1 MLFPYCRGSSSI
13 DFVFKEVSYEKW
25 SVVLAVLLLSLV
37 LSGCSL
43 KTPNGSLKL
52 VFDETETS
60 EEAKFEIAG
69 QELNLSDVNVNL
81 HEVLESVPLPDGM
94 SLEELEQFVKEQL
107 GVQGI
112 DIDSSDFNLD
122 VVEDI
127 LSEKGLSLKEEN

>member
-1 MLFPYCRGSSSI
+1 MKNR
-13 DFVFKEVSYEKW
+13 
-25 SVVLAVLLLSLV
+25 VVLVVLLLSLV